1 MRVFLFPRPWRR
13 SKPLVRQLLFI
24 VSLVATLLIGN
35 LSPLL
40 AQAPPPEI
48 RGVWLTGH
56 DTEVLVDRPK
66 LQDALQK
73 LAKLNFTTL
82 YPVVW
87 NSGYVLYPSAIAKRM
102 GIQPFVRR
110 GLEGQDVL
118 ADLITQAHRQ
128 NLKVMPWFEFG
139 FMAPP
144 LSELTTAHPDWLTQQ
159 QDGTQT
165 WNSAAGEVV
174 WLNPFRPEVQQ
185 FITDL
190 VLETITQYDVD
201 GIQFDDHAS
210 LPVAF
215 GYDSFTLDLYK
226 KETKKEAPANPR
238 DPEWMRWRA
247 DKLTA
252 FMSQLRQA
260 VKQKKPGIAFSISP
274 TTYHTAYNSFLQDWV
289 DWVRKD
295 IADEVIVQIYR
306 PLLQSFIGEI
316 NKPEIQEVQQKIPT
330 AAGILTGL
338 RTKPVPMSVIAEK
351 VQAAREKGLGV
362 SFFFYESLWDVAP
375 EPAPERQ
382 AAFQALFT
390 LPLSAPPLPSPPL
403 SSRTIRSISLEPPA
417 DD

>member
-1 MRVFLFPRPWRR
+1 MLLPQFPHPWRR
-13 SKPLVRQLLFI
+13 TSKLLKVLLFFASFAA
-24 VSLVATLLIGN
+24 VLLLGSS
-35 LSPLL
+35 SPLI
-40 AQAPPPEI
+40 AQAPPSEI
-48 RGVWLTGH
+48 RGVWLTGN
-56 DTEVLVDRPK
+56 DTEVLTDRPK
-66 LQDALQK
+66 LQEAISQ

-87 NSGYVLYPSAIAKRM
+87 NSGYVLYPSAIATRM
-102 GIQPFVRR
+102 GIQPFVRK

-118 ADLITQAHRQ
+118 EDLITQAHHQ
-128 NLKVMPWFEFG
+128 HLKVMPWFEFG

-190 VLETITQYDVD
+190 VLETISQYDVD

-210 LPVAF
+210 LPAAF
-215 GYDSFTLDLYK
+215 GYDSYTLALYK
-226 KETKKEAPANPR
+226 QETKKDAPSDPK

-247 DKLTA
+247 DKLTT
-252 FMSQLRQA
+252 FISQLRKA
-260 VKQKKPGIAFSISP
+260 IKGKKPAITFSISP

-306 PLLQSFIGEI
+306 PELQSFVGEI
-316 NKPEIQEVQQKIPT
+316 NKPEIQEVLQKVPT

-338 RTKPVPMSVIAEK
+338 RTKPVPMSIVAEK

-375 EPAPERQ
+375 EPALERQ
-382 AAFQALFT
+382 AAFQAVFA
-390 LPLSAPPLPSPPL
+390 LPLSSPAFH
-403 SSRTIRSISLEPPA
+403 STGLEPPA
-417 DD
+417 AN